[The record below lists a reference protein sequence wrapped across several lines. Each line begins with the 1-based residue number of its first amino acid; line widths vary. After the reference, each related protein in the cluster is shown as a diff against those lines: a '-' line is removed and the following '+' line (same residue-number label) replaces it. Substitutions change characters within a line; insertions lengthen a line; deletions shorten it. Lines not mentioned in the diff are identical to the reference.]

1 MKFLNIFNFFY
12 KNKLIREIWRFFND
26 IYFWVENKLISY
38 YRLMKND
45 ALVSKLKS
53 AGTNV
58 KISQPTSISHPEK
71 IIIGTNVYLGPDC
84 FISAEGG
91 LIIGSN
97 CSLSGGLL
105 IYTWNHDYNKE
116 VLPFGKEKVYKPVV
130 IKDNVWIGSR
140 VSIVPGV
147 TIGEGSIIG
156 LGSVVTKDVPDL
168 AIVGG
173 NPATVLK
180 YRDKKEYEKLK
191 NSKKFL
197 TLNK

>member
-1 MKFLNIFNFFY
+1 MKLFNLFNLFYRNRFLRVTWRYFN
-12 KNKLIREIWRFFND
+12 EV
-26 IYFWVENKLISY
+26 YFWVENKILSY

-45 ALVSKLKS
+45 LLVSNLKS
-53 AGTNV
+53 VGTNV
-58 KISQPTSISHPEK
+58 RISQPTNISHPEK
-71 IIIGTNVYLGPDC
+71 IIIGSNVYLGPDC

-91 LIIGSN
+91 LTIGSN

-116 VLPFGKEKVYKPVV
+116 ILPFGKEKVHKPVI

-156 LGSVVTKDVPDL
+156 LGSVVTKDVLDL
-168 AIVGG
+168 AIIGG
-173 NPATVLK
+173 NPAKVIK
-180 YRDKKEYEKLK
+180 FRDKKQYEKLK
-191 NSKKFL
+191 NNNKFL
-197 TLNK
+197 VLNK